1 MQGMAIPTARG
12 VRVFDEHALEYD
24 RWFDRQPDIYQ
35 AEVRALQTFVP
46 PVGIGIEVGVGTGRF
61 ALPLG
66 INLGVEPST
75 QMARLARA
83 AETLPSAKH

>member
-24 RWFDRQPDIYQ
+24 RWFDRHPDIYQ